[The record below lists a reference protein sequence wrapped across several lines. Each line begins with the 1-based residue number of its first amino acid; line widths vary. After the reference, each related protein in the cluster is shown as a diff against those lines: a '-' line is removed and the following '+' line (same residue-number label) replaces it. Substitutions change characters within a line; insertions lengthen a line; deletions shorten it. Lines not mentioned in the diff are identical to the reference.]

1 MTDAG
6 NEPDPR
12 SLRALAHPLRWRLL
26 DLLGAEGTVT
36 VTRCALVLGQST
48 ASCSYH
54 LGILAKYGYIVPA
67 GGEGR
72 EKPWRIADREGP
84 LSLLPRGSSFE
95 EGQASEAAFTSW
107 LDYQTYQ
114 MKDFYLRHRE
124 LAPADW
130 QQALRIASGASWLTP
145 AQANEVGGRLIQI
158 LQEIGDREEAESRP
172 PDARL
177 VRLFLA
183 MTLTPEL
190 PPAGPEN
197 Q

>member
-1 MTDAG
+1 MTDHG
-6 NEPDPR
+6 TDPDPR

-67 GGEGR
+67 EGEGR
-72 EKPWRIADREGP
+72 EKPWRMADREGP
-84 LSLLPRGSSFE
+84 LSLLPRGSSFD
-95 EGQASEAAFTSW
+95 EGLASEAAFESW
-107 LDYQTYQ
+107 LDYETYQ
-114 MKDFYLRHRE
+114 MKDYYLRQRE
-124 LAPADW
+124 LAPAEW
-130 QQALRIASGASWLTP
+130 QEALRIASGASWLTP
-145 AQANEVGGRLIQI
+145 AQANELGERLMRI
-158 LQEIGDREEAESRP
+158 LQEIADREEAENRP
-172 PDARL
+172 PGVRL

-190 PPAGPEN
+190 PPAGPAA